1 VCLFFFHFLFFA
13 FAHRAR
19 AAFRARSLAVG
30 VPAGLWSADFAALA
44 ALK

>member
-1 VCLFFFHFLFFA
+1 LEFHCVFFFFA
-13 FAHRAR
+13 LAHPAF

-30 VPAGLWSADFAALA
+30 VPAGLWSADFSALA